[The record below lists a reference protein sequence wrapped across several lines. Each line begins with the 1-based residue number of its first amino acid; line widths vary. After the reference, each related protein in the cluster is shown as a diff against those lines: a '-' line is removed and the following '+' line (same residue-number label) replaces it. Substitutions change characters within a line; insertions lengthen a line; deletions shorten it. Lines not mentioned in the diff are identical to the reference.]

1 MSQSAVQIE
10 SVESIKKG
18 FIELNRLP
26 EKEVS
31 LAAIEIDQARVLQ
44 IKRWLADRVKEYGVE
59 TDVASGLHSLN
70 LDVIRPAYKAVP
82 AVLDAQKP
90 IVLSNVIASH
100 ACAVQAYDYGV
111 IGLKAVPEYLSTN
124 LKGFWLQLFD
134 GLDVPQRDLLVRR
147 YGLNLDEA
155 EQRQMA
161 LEFYLADLSVLNV
174 QLSFLQR
181 RESWQRQVVRKMY
194 PSLPWSSQDLHY
206 VLHQAR
212 RQLRKQAAKR

>member
-1 MSQSAVQIE
+1 MSQSAVNVE

-31 LAAIEIDQARVLQ
+31 LAAIEIDQARVFQ
-44 IKRWLADRVKEYGVE
+44 IKRWLADRVKEYGIEAAV
-59 TDVASGLHSLN
+59 VSGLHSLN
-70 LDVIRPAYKAVP
+70 LDVIRPAYKTVP

-90 IVLSNVIASH
+90 IVLANVITSH
-100 ACAVQAYDYGV
+100 ASTVEAYDYGV
-111 IGLKAVPEYLSTN
+111 IGLKAVPEYLSAN
-124 LKGFWLQLFD
+124 VKGFWRQLFD
-134 GLDVPQRDLLVRR
+134 GLEGSQRDLLVRR

-155 EQRQMA
+155 DQRQMA
-161 LEFYLADLSVLNV
+161 LEFYLADLTVLNV

-194 PSLPWSSQDLHY
+194 PSLPWLSQDLHY
-206 VLHQAR
+206 VLHQVR
-212 RQLRKQAAKR
+212 RQLRKQAAKL